1 VSARGR
7 DGEGRDRH
15 ERPSA
20 SVAREGGASAAAT
33 VLRPG
38 LLPEPL
44 IYERGAPWR
53 EGAVVDPGAAGGPA
67 SGDVIPPALLRE
79 DDLVGLP
86 EVSELDVV
94 RHFTRLSQWN
104 LCAASTLYPLGSC
117 TMKYNPLMNET
128 AAALAGFADLH
139 PLLPEHWTQGALE
152 LMAHLADFLR
162 EVSGLP
168 GVTLQPAAG
177 AHGELTGMKMIRA
190 YHVERGSPRRRVLI
204 PASAHGTNPASAA
217 LCGYGVTEVPASGEG
232 MLEVETVRR
241 LLDDDVAALMVTNPN
256 TLGVFER
263 DIVGIAAAVHEAGA
277 LVYCDGA
284 NMNALM
290 GIAKPGDMGADVL
303 QFNLHKTFSTPHGG
317 GGPGA
322 GPVAVSARL
331 EEYLPVPRLVR
342 EGDTWRWCEGFPR
355 AIGRVR
361 AFHGN
366 FAMLVRAYCYMRAL
380 GGEGL
385 ENATAMAVL
394 NANYVRARLAATYPL
409 AYGTPS
415 LHECVFSDRD
425 LAATGVHTLDV
436 AKRLLDYGFFAPTI
450 YFPLVVPGAL
460 MIEPTETE
468 SKQTLDEFI
477 AALEAIAT
485 EARRD
490 PEMVKAAPHSTFV
503 GRLDETR
510 AARRPI
516 LRWTKPAT

>member
-1 VSARGR
+1 M
-7 DGEGRDRH
+7 
-15 ERPSA
+15 ERPIA
-20 SVAREGGASAAAT
+20 I
-33 VLRPG
+33 LRPG

-44 IYERGAPWR
+44 IFERGAPGR
-53 EGAVVDPGAAGGPA
+53 TGALVDVAAAGGPE
-67 SGDVIPPALLRE
+67 SSEVLPPALRRE
-79 DDLVGLP
+79 DDLAGLP

-104 LCAASTLYPLGSC
+104 LCAATTLYPLGSC
-117 TMKYNPLMNET
+117 TMKYNPVMNE
-128 AAALAGFADLH
+128 AVAHLSGFADLH
-139 PLLPEHWTQGALE
+139 PLLPTSWTQGAME
-152 LMAHLADFLR
+152 LMARLADFLR

-168 GVTLQPAAG
+168 GMTLQPAAG

-190 YHVERGSPRRRVLI
+190 YHVDRGDARRRVLI

-217 LCGYGVTEVPASGEG
+217 LCGYGVTEVPANREG
-232 MLEVETVRR
+232 MLDVETVRR
-241 LLDDDVAALMVTNPN
+241 LLASDVAALMVTNPN

-263 DIVGIAAAVHEAGA
+263 EIAAIGAAVHDAGA
-277 LVYCDGA
+277 LLYCDGA

-290 GIAKPGDMGADVL
+290 GVAKPGDMGADVL

-331 EEYLPVPRLVR
+331 EDYLPIPRLVR
-342 EGDTWRWCEGFPR
+342 DASGWRWSDDFPR

-361 AFHGN
+361 SFHGN
-366 FAMLVRAYCYMRAL
+366 FGMLVRAYCYMRAL
-380 GGEGL
+380 GGDGL
-385 ENATAMAVL
+385 TDATAMAVL
-394 NANYVRARLAATYPL
+394 NANYVRTRLQGTYPL
-409 AYGTPS
+409 AYPTPS

-425 LAATGVHTLDV
+425 LESTGVHTLDV

-468 SKQTLDEFI
+468 SKETLDEFV
-477 AALEAIAT
+477 AALEGIAA

-490 PEMVKAAPHSTFV
+490 PEIVKSAPHATFV
-503 GRLDETR
+503 ARLDETR
-510 AARRPI
+510 AARRPV
-516 LRWTKPAT
+516 LRWTPPER